1 MNTFCVERC
10 ACFFTLSTAHCCG
23 RTMLNRNAGLAY
35 ALCGYLCLL
44 GAFSVQRCRG
54 HLGTPGVATWITSL
68 QSCLDELRAL
78 RINMVN
84 EGSLTRK
91 C

>member
-1 MNTFCVERC
+1 
-10 ACFFTLSTAHCCG
+10 
-23 RTMLNRNAGLAY
+23 MLNRDASLAY
-35 ALCGYLCLL
+35 ALCGYLFMPAR
-44 GAFSVQRCRG
+44 AFSVQGCRG
-54 HLGTPGVATWITSL
+54 HLGTPGAATWITSL

-78 RINMVN
+78 RINMVH